1 MEQAVADLTV
11 LLESRDWKTVPGDAQ
26 LVATLMTT
34 LSTLLAKRQSVKEG
48 VDYLEQEILAAIL
61 SLIERIQNA
70 EEIQR
75 AHVGVEVI
83 IKVIRGMSIPD
94 AVPLHSAGT
103 DMIASTNPRTSQRAL
118 LVASELARLIPDA
131 VLHNIMPIF
140 TFMSASDLQRDDA
153 YSFGVVEKVRCAGSV
168 MSAGRQR

>member
-1 MEQAVADLTV
+1 MDQAVGDLTV
-11 LLESRDWKTVPGDAQ
+11 LIESRDWKTVPGDAQ
-26 LVATLMTT
+26 LVATLMAT
-34 LSTLLAKRQSVKEG
+34 LSTILAKRQSVKEG
-48 VDYLEQEILAAIL
+48 VDYLEQELLAAIL
-61 SLIERIQNA
+61 SLVERIQNA

-83 IKVIRGMSIPD
+83 IKVIRGKSIF
-94 AVPLHSAGT
+94 SALTARGT
-103 DMIASTNPRTSQRAL
+103 RTDFEASTNPRTSQRAL

-153 YSFGVVEKVRCAGSV
+153 YSFGVVEKVGNHF
-168 MSAGRQR
+168 GRS